1 MRARKNIYERLIGIL
16 VHSNN
21 CCAHISPTK
30 ITLATSVF
38 FLPLI
43 VRQYCVYSRRKTPPC
58 PSLTQFL
65 VLPRGVPEPH
75 PHTLPPTTTE
85 TQLERTVRGNE
96 ESSKR
101 GTNHALRPKSSRIP
115 LPPNTAHAPG
125 SRGGGKMSS
134 WQTQLPFS
142 GLHFRVPPPN
152 PPERLPCDQRC
163 HQVLH

>member
-1 MRARKNIYERLIGIL
+1 M
-16 VHSNN
+16 
-21 CCAHISPTK
+21 HISHQQK
-30 ITLATSVF
+30 SHWQQVF
-38 FLPLI
+38 FFSSSSSDNI
-43 VRQYCVYSRRKTPPC
+43 VFTQGGKPPC

-75 PHTLPPTTTE
+75 PQTLPPTTTE